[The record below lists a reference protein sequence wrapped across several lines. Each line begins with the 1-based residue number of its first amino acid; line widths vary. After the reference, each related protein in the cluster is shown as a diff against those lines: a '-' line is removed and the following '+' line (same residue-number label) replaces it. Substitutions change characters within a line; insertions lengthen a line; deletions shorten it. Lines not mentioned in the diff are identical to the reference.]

1 MAPSLRSGLAIVALI
16 AGAGL
21 AVAAQAQTESR
32 DFCPDRPGK
41 GSPPCVLDVGR
52 FQAELGLVDS
62 AFRRGGGTSVDDTA
76 LGGLELRLGL
86 TPVLEGQLSW
96 TAHQRIRTK
105 DRADGTVST
114 VSGSGDLTGAVRWS
128 LRDPGGEG
136 LSIALQPF
144 VTAPT
149 GADGIGGGKWQGGV
163 IAPISIPLNAD
174 WSLALSPELD
184 ARPNADGSGRHAG
197 LALAAGVGRSVGP
210 FALGAE
216 LWVDVDDDPADRVT
230 SASFDLTAGWTPKAL
245 PDVQFDASAYV
256 GLNRATP
263 DLELVL
269 GVARRF

>member
-1 MAPSLRSGLAIVALI
+1 MIMSSRSS
-16 AGAGL
+16 L
-21 AVAAQAQTESR
+21 AVATLVAAFAIAGSAQARSEPR

-62 AFRRGGGTSVDDTA
+62 AFSRGGGASVDDTA

-96 TAHQRIRTK
+96 TAHERIRTK
-105 DRADGTVST
+105 DRAAGTSST
-114 VSGSGDLTGAVRWS
+114 ISGAGDVTAAFRWS
-128 LRDPGGEG
+128 LRNPGGDG
-136 LSIALQPF
+136 VSIALQPF
-144 VTAPT
+144 VVAPT
-149 GADGIGGGKWQGGV
+149 GAEGVGGGKWQGGL
-163 IAPISIPLNAD
+163 IAPMSFPLNAD

-184 ARPNADGSGRHAG
+184 ARPDADGSGRHAG
-197 LALAAGVGRSVGP
+197 FALAGGIGRSVGP

-245 PDVQFDASAYV
+245 RDVQFDASAYV

-269 GVARRF
+269 GVAKRF